1 MCQTSA
7 FVEKD
12 GSEEMLLENVT
23 SLEVLDNGL
32 RIATLFEGAQDFPGL
47 AIRKIDFSGG
57 KLYLYRSK

>member
-7 FVEKD
+7 FVDKD

-23 SLEVLDNGL
+23 SLEVLPNGL

-57 KLYLYRSK
+57 KLHLYRPE

>member
-32 RIATLFEGAQDFPGL
+32 RITTLFEGAQEFPGL
-47 AIRKIDFSGG
+47 VISKIDFAGG
-57 KLYLYRSK
+57 KLYLHRSE

>member
-12 GSEEMLLENVT
+12 GKEEMLLENVT
-23 SLEVLDNGL
+23 SLEVVDNGL
-32 RIATLFEGAQDFPGL
+32 RISTLFEGSQDFPGY

-57 KLYLYRSK
+57 KLYLYRSE

>member
-23 SLEVLDNGL
+23 LLEVLDNGL
-32 RIATLFEGAQDFPGL
+32 RIATLFEGAR
-47 AIRKIDFSGG
+47 ITSYNVCYT
-57 KLYLYRSK
+57 KLLR